1 MKIKS
6 LLLLVE
12 PKSES
17 NKEKVLPSG
26 IIIPA
31 GVKEKSNTPIEGVI
45 KQTGGPTSE
54 VPMEVEIGEAVWY
67 MKDAVIVEVNGNHLV
82 HQDSLIQVES
92 ERIVDPRVSKYKKLD
107 INMVELGTES
117 IITVL
122 CMSGESGSRG
132 DGLISQTESDE
143 K

>member
-31 GVKEKSNTPIEGVI
+31 GAVAKSNTPIEGVV
-45 KQTGGPTSE
+45 KQTGGSTSE
-54 VPMEVEIGEAVWY
+54 VPMEVEVGENVWY
-67 MKDAVIVEVNGNHLV
+67 MKDAVIIEVNGNHLV
-82 HQDSLIQVES
+82 HQDSLIQIEA
-92 ERIVDPRVSKYKKLD
+92 
-107 INMVELGTES
+107 
-117 IITVL
+117 
-122 CMSGESGSRG
+122 
-132 DGLISQTESDE
+132 
-143 K
+143 

>member
-17 NKEKVLPSG
+17 NKEKILPSG

-31 GVKEKSNTPIEGVI
+31 GVKEKSNTPIEGVV
-45 KQTGGPTSE
+45 KQAGGPTKE
-54 VPMEVEIGEAVWY
+54 VPMEVEVGETVLY

-92 ERIVDPRVSKYKKLD
+92 
-107 INMVELGTES
+107 
-117 IITVL
+117 
-122 CMSGESGSRG
+122 
-132 DGLISQTESDE
+132 
-143 K
+143 